1 MILSISCSESSRT
14 SWRWQRK
21 RRPGRIGSPECLTW
35 LTCKNKIREKWM
47 SHGAQLDYLSTF
59 NSIRKGSVFE
69 NVFIR
74 SFLVENPFGPCL
86 ISSHLQYNILT
97 IFHHDRIVSARVL
110 VVLSTD
116 IISFFQKWL
125 WFVSNGSPAS
135 V

>member
-1 MILSISCSESSRT
+1 MF
-14 SWRWQRK
+14 
-21 RRPGRIGSPECLTW
+21 
-35 LTCKNKIREKWM
+35 
-47 SHGAQLDYLSTF
+47 HGAQLDYLSTF

-69 NVFIR
+69 SVFMR
-74 SFLVENPFGPCL
+74 SFLVENPFGPCH

-125 WFVSNGSPAS
+125 CFVLNGSPAS